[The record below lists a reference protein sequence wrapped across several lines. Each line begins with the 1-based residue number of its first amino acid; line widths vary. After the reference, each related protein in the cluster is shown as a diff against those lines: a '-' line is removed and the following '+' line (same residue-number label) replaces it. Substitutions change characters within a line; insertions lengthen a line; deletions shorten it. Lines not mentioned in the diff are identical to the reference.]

1 MPSLLQDQ
9 RVNVRTREP
18 FGRGAVKASHGGS
31 GCVSDGER
39 WRMRFVY
46 LLMSVLPTLALVTV
60 AAYVIRAISVRIV
73 WR

>member
-1 MPSLLQDQ
+1 
-9 RVNVRTREP
+9 
-18 FGRGAVKASHGGS
+18 
-31 GCVSDGER
+31 
-39 WRMRFVY
+39 MRFVY